1 MSLKIK
7 DAVLGNKV
15 NLIYSH
21 ECISEGLHIPEPK
34 IREEIKN
41 TWFEDIKE
49 SEKTPLDS
57 GDLSTPAIKYYDNN
71 GKVICIYSTLI
82 C

>member
-1 MSLKIK
+1 MNLKIK

-34 IREEIKN
+34 IREE
-41 TWFEDIKE
+41 
-49 SEKTPLDS
+49 S
-57 GDLSTPAIKYYDNN
+57 
-71 GKVICIYSTLI
+71 
-82 C
+82 

>member
-1 MSLKIK
+1 MNLKIK

-34 IREEIKN
+34 IKEE
-41 TWFEDIKE
+41 
-49 SEKTPLDS
+49 
-57 GDLSTPAIKYYDNN
+57 
-71 GKVICIYSTLI
+71 
-82 C
+82 